1 MGEFIGLAD
10 NEGIKREAR
19 IKRRGPIPARVSHAR
34 RRWCQAFRQGL
45 RAIFGWLTGRCAP
58 IGGNAQINPTNG
70 GIFLLP

>member
-1 MGEFIGLAD
+1 MGELIGLAD
-10 NEGIKREAR
+10 NEGIKSEAR

-34 RRWCQAFRQGL
+34 HRWCQAFRQGL
-45 RAIFGWLTGRCAP
+45 RAIFCRFARRCAP